1 MKLVLLS
8 FVLGLLGFALVVAGV
23 AMVHI
28 PTALIIGGVALVA
41 YAFLL
46 DRAAAA
52 AARAKG

>member
-8 FVLGLLGFALVVAGV
+8 IVLGLLGFALVVAGV

-28 PTALIIGGVALVA
+28 PTALIIAGVALVA